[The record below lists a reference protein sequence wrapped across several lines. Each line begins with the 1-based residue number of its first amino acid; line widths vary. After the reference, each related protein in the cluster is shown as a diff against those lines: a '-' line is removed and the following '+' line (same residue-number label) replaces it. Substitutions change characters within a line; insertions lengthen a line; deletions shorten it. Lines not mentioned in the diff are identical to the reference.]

1 MKRILALLLTL
12 CMLLASTSVLA
23 EETASASGTW
33 YLVMIGLTAGTFE
46 LNEDGSCAVT
56 FSNNGEEQNLA
67 GTWTQEEDKI
77 SIDIDNG
84 TLSLVLDGE
93 NLLFNLEDIAALGLE
108 QTGVDISSA
117 DLSAF
122 SSLIQIS
129 REPGKVTA
137 EELSAYQENGTLPEG
152 KTKEDMDAFM
162 AEMMSGLFSLMGGMD
177 TYTEEPGPDVTVV
190 EDNFYVREGYGCQE
204 GVYLAK
210 IQNNNDVAVYLSNG
224 SMILRDAENNEVGM
238 VEYLGTTGS
247 TYLEP
252 GEATF
257 ISITADVNEGA
268 VVDSY
273 NVNLSTTLQSY
284 QTPDTGLDVSAVELR
299 EEKDYFTNYYA
310 AATITNT
317 MDQPLSDISAVIAVR
332 DAEGK
337 LIDVTCQGLYMNEL
351 AAGSSITLVNNL
363 DSRAVDYC
371 TNNGIALGQV
381 EAFAWIPV
389 K

>member
-1 MKRILALLLTL
+1 
-12 CMLLASTSVLA
+12 
-23 EETASASGTW
+23 
-33 YLVMIGLTAGTFE
+33 
-46 LNEDGSCAVT
+46 
-56 FSNNGEEQNLA
+56 
-67 GTWTQEEDKI
+67 
-77 SIDIDNG
+77 
-84 TLSLVLDGE
+84 
-93 NLLFNLEDIAALGLE
+93 
-108 QTGVDISSA
+108 
-117 DLSAF
+117 
-122 SSLIQIS
+122 
-129 REPGKVTA
+129 
-137 EELSAYQENGTLPEG
+137 
-152 KTKEDMDAFM
+152 
-162 AEMMSGLFSLMGGMD
+162 MSGLFSLMGGMD

-190 EDNFYVREGYGCQE
+190 EDNFYVREGYGSQE

-210 IQNNNDVAVYLSNG
+210 IQNNNDVAVFLSNG
-224 SMILRDAENNEVGM
+224 SMILRDAENNEIGT

-257 ISITADVNEGA
+257 VSIIADVNEGA

-317 MDQPLSDISAVIAVR
+317 TDQPLSNISAVIAVR

-337 LIDVTCQGLYMNEL
+337 LIDIIYQGIYQNEL
-351 AAGSSITLVNNL
+351 AAGSTITLVSSL

-381 EAFAWIPV
+381 EAFAWIPAE
-389 K
+389 